1 MQDFKKIILM
11 AYERGIGMGGAGLET
26 VAEFQPEVLKTYSI
40 WLDTQK

>member
-1 MQDFKKIILM
+1 MKEEL
-11 AYERGIGMGGAGLET
+11 ALGGGAGLET